1 MSEEIRKEEEK
12 TTSQIEEIEKEMKEE
27 ETDDLFEQIE
37 KQNQKKE
44 RSLAEIYAEK
54 KIKKRKVTLIS
65 ILSVVFVLVVAIL
78 VMGCVKIDLRPD
90 FFTKPSQVTIYGE
103 NSTVIVIADSDER
116 YKDFEKIYNDMFSTS
131 VLSALFTGRLG
142 GYTINEG
149 AKKEVD
155 YWYKNTSETTFS
167 SRITE
172 ALGSNY
178 VRLHFDSPM
187 KFYNADGSE
196 YISKYNQSYSLTFQ
210 DVYFAIDE
218 VDATDTFTFYF
229 QVKGNSGERT
239 TITSI
244 TLSANTSQLFEEFLG
259 K

>member
-1 MSEEIRKEEEK
+1 MSEEIRREEEK

-27 ETDDLFEQIE
+27 ETDDIFEQIE

-103 NSTVIVIADSDER
+103 NSTAIVIADSDER

-142 GYTINEG
+142 GYKIDETIN
-149 AKKEVD
+149 K
-155 YWYKNTSETTFS
+155 WYSNSSETTLS
-167 SRITE
+167 STISD

-187 KFYNADGSE
+187 KFYNANGSE
-196 YISKYNQSYSLTFQ
+196 YTSKYNQSYSITFQ
-210 DVYFAIDE
+210 DIYFAIDE
-218 VDATDTFTFYF
+218 VDVTDTFTFYF
-229 QVKGNSGERT
+229 QVKGNSGKSPERT